1 MYPRKPKPYIISEAA
16 AAEKQSHEPTAQ
28 FALLGMSPA
37 EARGMLL
44 SAGDT
49 KRAFPER
56 YRDEWPESEL
66 ISTAAREAE
75 ALGVPVEVAA

>member
-1 MYPRKPKPYIISEAA
+1 
-16 AAEKQSHEPTAQ
+16 
-28 FALLGMSPA
+28 MSPCKVH
-37 EARGMLL
+37 GMLL

-49 KRAFPER
+49 KRNFPER

-66 ISTAAREAE
+66 ISIAAREAE

>member
-1 MYPRKPKPYIISEAA
+1 
-16 AAEKQSHEPTAQ
+16 
-28 FALLGMSPA
+28 MSPA

-44 SAGDT
+44 SAGGT